1 MEKNQNLEVR
11 GQEICKINKNYQLII
26 NLMENE
32 DFRNFLNKE
41 EPDYKALL
49 MFMKL
54 YEIIEKLGNNEL
66 TPNQKIAFIH
76 NIVTN
81 RHKRQKICDMYLKSK
96 TILLE

>member
-54 YEIIEKLGNNEL
+54 YEIIENLGNNEL